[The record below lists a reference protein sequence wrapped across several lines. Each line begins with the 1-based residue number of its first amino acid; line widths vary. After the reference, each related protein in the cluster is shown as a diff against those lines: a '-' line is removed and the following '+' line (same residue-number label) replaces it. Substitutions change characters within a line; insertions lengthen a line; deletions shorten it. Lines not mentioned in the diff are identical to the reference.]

1 MLKLLDQ
8 RNIKENWEE
17 YKTYIEKAYTSTEG
31 SNLLTSN
38 SSIDV
43 YKTIYGKLMNP
54 FNDETHLWI
63 SKNKDYLLLT
73 QIQECEF
80 TGRRTLLIESG
91 TRIKFGREFSNK
103 ETRDNWYYNNYITF
117 SKFAKERNCEAIYTF
132 SDLDY
137 FARIGE
143 QLKKRTNVITRYQF
157 YFPL

>member
-8 RNIKENWEE
+8 RDIKENWKE

-31 SNLLTSN
+31 GNLLTSN
-38 SSIDV
+38 SSIDI

-54 FNDETHLWI
+54 FNEDTHLWL
-63 SKNKDYLLLT
+63 SKNKEYLLLT

-80 TGRRTLLIESG
+80 TGRKTILLESG
-91 TRIKFGREFSNK
+91 TRLKDVDIK
-103 ETRDNWYYNNYITF
+103 TRDKWYHDIHNTI
-117 SKFAKERNCEAIYTF
+117 SKFAKERGCVAIYVF

-137 FARIGE
+137 FVKVA
-143 QLKKRTNVITRYQF
+143 KKTKEWSNVMTRYQF